1 MDQRTISTA
10 LPGTPAQAPGLHAE
24 PSRAALDGT
33 QVPSLG
39 MAFSDLER
47 GTPEFLNRLVSAA
60 REHLDADIGFL
71 CEFEGSTKV
80 VRATSGQVHGN
91 PVAPGTSYPLEQTYC
106 RRVTRGE
113 LPSIVQDGRN
123 DPRVCDLAITRDLD
137 IGTYIG
143 VPVEL
148 PDGSLYGTLCCISHE
163 VDRSIHERDVK
174 FMRVLGALIGN
185 ELGERQAAGAA
196 RSARIARV
204 RSAVDNMRIVFQP
217 IVELDGGEVVGME
230 ALARFDTDPVLT
242 PDRWFI
248 EAWALGLGQEV
259 ELAAVRAALRQRSR
273 MPSQLYMG
281 INASPALLQSG
292 DLLTALR
299 QAGGGAV
306 LVEVTEHAVV
316 SEYEPLMAALAA
328 CRDCGVR
335 IAVDDFG
342 AGYSGLSHVLRVRPQ
357 IVKLDIQLTRGIDED
372 SAKQALASATV
383 EFARRSQ
390 LDIVAEGIET
400 EAEAAMLRDIGVRY
414 GQGFHFGRPA
424 PLPH

>member
-1 MDQRTISTA
+1 MDQRAIEMPIGKAASSGTSTSGA
-10 LPGTPAQAPGLHAE
+10 L
-24 PSRAALDGT
+24 
-33 QVPSLG
+33 PSLG
-39 MAFSDLER
+39 LALSESER
-47 GTPEFLNRLVSAA
+47 GTPEFLTRLVSAA

-71 CEFEGSTKV
+71 CEFEGPSKV
-80 VRATSGQVHGN
+80 VREASGGVHGES
-91 PVAPGTSYPLEQTYC
+91 VSVGTAYPLERTYC
-106 RRVTRGE
+106 HRLTRGD
-113 LPSIVQDGRN
+113 LPSIVQDGRH
-123 DPRVCDLAITRDLD
+123 DPRVRDLDITRDLD

-185 ELGERQAAGAA
+185 ELGERRSADAA
-196 RSARIARV
+196 RRARIARV
-204 RSAVDNMRIVFQP
+204 QSAAEKMRIVFQP
-217 IVELDGGEVVGME
+217 VVELDGGDMVGME
-230 ALARFDTDPVLT
+230 ALARFDTDPPRA
-242 PDRWFI
+242 PDRWFN
-248 EAWALGLGQEV
+248 EAWELGLGHEL
-259 ELAAVRAALRQRSR
+259 ELAAVRAALDQRSR
-273 MPSQLYMG
+273 MPSGLYMG

-292 DLLTALR
+292 ELLEALR
-299 QAGGGAV
+299 RVDGGPV

-328 CRDCGVR
+328 CRDCGAR

-342 AGYSGLSHVLRVRPQ
+342 AGYSGLSHLLRVRPQ
-357 IVKLDIQLTRGIDED
+357 IVKLDMQLTRDIDRD
-372 SAKQALASATV
+372 RAKQALASATA

-414 GQGFHFGRPA
+414 GQGFYFGRPTS
-424 PLPH
+424 LPH